1 MYSILMRDLK
11 IEKLSDG
18 FGQYLIFLKC
28 SCGHIRRCNPS
39 TLAAFAGWDA
49 RLDDVVRRLRCTK
62 CHQKNC
68 TARTVP
74 QQKPRGWRDER

>member
-1 MYSILMRDLK
+1 MYSIRMRDLR
-11 IEKLSDG
+11 IEKLSDE

-49 RLDDVVRRLRCTK
+49 KLHDVVRRLRCTK

-74 QQKPRGWRDER
+74 QQKPRGWRSDR